1 MIKNEVCTICGK
13 VVEDFTPVYSITGN
27 HYDCEFPG
35 GRKTGEELIAEL
47 DQKLGCLV
55 GKPKK
60 KRAVEG
66 TGRTARKAQSRAVAA
81 IEKALGFEVYDV
93 MIWNQQGAYRG
104 PHWDLD
110 AWGLHFSFRDATGH
124 EFKGQASSL
133 ATMGYIVKAKFV
145 YAVKDRGFATFDIY
159 GTNDAADA
167 EKHRNHKPS
176 KT

>member
-1 MIKNEVCTICGK
+1 MVENQVCTICGK

-27 HYDCEFPG
+27 HYDCEFPD
-35 GRKTGEELIAEL
+35 GRKTAEELIAEL
-47 DQKLGCLV
+47 DQKLGRLV

-60 KRAVEG
+60 KRAAEG
-66 TGRTARKAQSRAVAA
+66 TGRTARKAQSRAVEA
-81 IEKALGFEVYDV
+81 IEMALGFELYDV
-93 MIWNQQGAYRG
+93 HIWNQQGAYRG
-104 PHWDLD
+104 EHWDLD
-110 AWGLHFSFRDATGH
+110 AWGIHFSFKDATGH

-133 ATMGYIVKAKFV
+133 ATMGYIVKSKFV

-167 EKHRNHKPS
+167 EKHADHEPS